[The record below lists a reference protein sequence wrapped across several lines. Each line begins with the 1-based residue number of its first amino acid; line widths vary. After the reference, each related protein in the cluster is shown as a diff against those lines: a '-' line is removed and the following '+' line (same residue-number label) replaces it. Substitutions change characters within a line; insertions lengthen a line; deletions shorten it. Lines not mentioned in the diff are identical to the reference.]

1 MVQRDKTK
9 TIILFL
15 TPAVV
20 LYAVFFLLPMAQAF
34 YVALFQ
40 WRGVSM
46 NKQFVGLA
54 NFQRLLF
61 DDPIFWMALK
71 HNLAFLV
78 VSVIVVIPLALFF
91 ANALNQKLRGAQT
104 FRAIY
109 LFPNMISIVA
119 VAVLWM
125 FVYHPSMG
133 LLNGIVSGLGGQV
146 SDNGWLGDPKT
157 ALPCVIGTSIWY
169 SLGFYIVL
177 FLAGMQS
184 IPRTFYEAAEID
196 GAGGWSQFRF
206 VTIPLVWE
214 ILKLGLVYLIIHT
227 LNIFGLVWVMTAG
240 GPSNHTDTLL
250 TYLYRLAFTDS
261 NFGYATA
268 VGVVVFVLIFIISA
282 SFIRL
287 MRREVVEY

>member
-1 MVQRDKTK
+1 MANREKIKTV
-9 TIILFL
+9 ILFL

-20 LYAVFFLLPMAQAF
+20 LYGVFFLFPMAQAF

-46 NKQFVGLA
+46 DKQFVGLA
-54 NFQRLLF
+54 NFHKLLF
-61 DDPIFWMALK
+61 EDPIFWAALG

-78 VSVIVVIPLALFF
+78 VSLLVVIPLALFF
-91 ANALNQKLRGAQT
+91 ATALNSKLRGAQT

-109 LFPNMISIVA
+109 LFPNMISVVA
-119 VAVLWM
+119 VAVLWA
-125 FVYHPSMG
+125 FVYHPNIGM
-133 LLNGIVSGLGGQV
+133 LNAIVKVFGGHA

-157 ALPCVIGTSIWY
+157 ALPCIIGTSMWY

-177 FLAGMQS
+177 FLAGVQS
-184 IPRTFYEAAEID
+184 IPRSFYEAAEID
-196 GAGGWSQFRF
+196 GAGAWAQFRF
-206 VTIPLVWE
+206 VTIPLLWE
-214 ILKLGLVYLIIHT
+214 ILKLGIIYLIIHT
-227 LNIFGLVWVMTAG
+227 INIFGLVWVMTEG

-250 TYLYRLAFTDS
+250 TYLYRLAFMDS

-268 VGVVVFVLIFIISA
+268 VGVVVFIFIFLIVV

>member
-15 TPAVV
+15 TPAVI
-20 LYAVFFLLPMAQAF
+20 LYGVFFLFPMAQAF

-54 NFQRLLF
+54 NFQKLLF
-61 DDPIFWMALK
+61 EDPIFWMALK

-78 VSVIVVIPLALFF
+78 VSVIAVIPLALFF
-91 ANALNQKLRGAQT
+91 ASALNSKLRGSQT

-157 ALPCVIGTSIWY
+157 ALPCVIATSIWY

-184 IPRTFYEAAEID
+184 IPKTFYEAAEID
-196 GAGGWSQFRF
+196 GAGGWAQFRF

-268 VGVVVFVLIFIISA
+268 VGVVVFVLIFVISV

>member
-1 MVQRDKTK
+1 MTQRDKTK
-9 TIILFL
+9 TILLFL

-20 LYAVFFLLPMAQAF
+20 LYGVFFLFPMAQAF

-54 NFQRLLF
+54 NFQKLLF

-78 VSVIVVIPLALFF
+78 VSVLVVIPVALFF
-91 ANALNQKLRGAQT
+91 ANALNTKLRGSQT

-119 VAVLWM
+119 VAVLWA
-125 FVYHPSMG
+125 FVYHPKMG
-133 LLNGIVSGLGGQV
+133 MLNAIVTGVGGQV

-157 ALPCVIGTSIWY
+157 ALPCVIATSIWY

-184 IPRTFYEAAEID
+184 IPKTFYEAAEID
-196 GAGGWSQFRF
+196 GAGAWSQFRF

-227 LNIFGLVWVMTAG
+227 INIFGLVWVMTAG

-268 VGVVVFVLIFIISA
+268 VGVVVFVLIFIISIA
-282 SFIRL
+282 SIRL

>member
-1 MVQRDKTK
+1 MANRDKIK
-9 TIILFL
+9 TVILFL
-15 TPAVV
+15 TPAVI
-20 LYAVFFLLPMAQAF
+20 LYSVFFLFPMAQAF

-40 WRGVSM
+40 WRGVSLD
-46 NKQFVGLA
+46 KHYVGMA
-54 NFQRLLF
+54 NFHKLLF
-61 DDPIFWMALK
+61 EDPIFWAALG
-71 HNLAFLV
+71 HNLAFLI
-78 VSVIVVIPLALFF
+78 VSVLVVIPLALFF
-91 ANALNQKLRGAQT
+91 ATALNSRLRGAQT

-119 VAVLWM
+119 VAVLWA
-125 FVYHPSMG
+125 FVYHPKMG
-133 LLNGIVSGLGGQV
+133 MLNAIVTTLGGRV
-146 SDNGWLGDPKT
+146 GDNGWLGDPKT
-157 ALPCVIGTSIWY
+157 ALPCVIATSIWY

-177 FLAGMQS
+177 FLAGVQS

-196 GAGGWSQFRF
+196 GAGGWAQFRF

-227 LNIFGLVWVMTAG
+227 INIFGLVWVMTAG

-268 VGVVVFVLIFIISA
+268 VGVVVFMVIFVISV

-287 MRREVVEY
+287 MRREAVEY

>member
-1 MVQRDKTK
+1 MVQRDKIK
-9 TIILFL
+9 TVILFL

-20 LYAVFFLLPMAQAF
+20 LYSVFFLLPMAQAF

-54 NFQRLLF
+54 NFQKLLF
-61 DDPIFWMALK
+61 EDPIFWKAMG
-71 HNLAFLV
+71 HNLAFLIA
-78 VSVIVVIPLALFF
+78 SVLIVIPLALFF
-91 ANALNQKLRGAQT
+91 ANALNTKLRGSQT

-109 LFPNMISIVA
+109 LFPNMISVVA
-119 VAVLWM
+119 VAVLWA
-125 FVYHPSMG
+125 FVYHPKMG
-133 LLNGIVSGLGGQV
+133 MLNAIVSGLGGDV
-146 SDNGWLGDPKT
+146 GDNGWLGDPQT
-157 ALPCVIGTSIWY
+157 ALPCVIATSVWY

-184 IPRTFYEAAEID
+184 IPKTFYEAAEID
-196 GAGGWSQFRF
+196 GAGGWAQFRF

-227 LNIFGLVWVMTAG
+227 INIFGLVWVMTAG

-268 VGVVVFVLIFIISA
+268 VGVVVFILIFVIST

>member
-1 MVQRDKTK
+1 MTERDKIK
-9 TIILFL
+9 TVALFL
-15 TPAVV
+15 SPAVI
-20 LYAVFFLLPMAQAF
+20 LYGVFFLFPMAQAF

-46 NKQFVGLA
+46 DKTYVGLA
-54 NFQRLLF
+54 NFHKLLF
-61 DDPIFWMALK
+61 EDPIFWAALG
-71 HNLAFLV
+71 HNLAFLI
-78 VSVIVVIPLALFF
+78 VSVVVVIPLALFF
-91 ANALNQKLRGAQT
+91 ANALNSRLWGAQA
-104 FRAIY
+104 FRAVF
-109 LFPNMISIVA
+109 LFPNMISVVA
-119 VAVLWM
+119 VAVLWA
-125 FVYHPSMG
+125 FVYHPKIG
-133 LLNGIVSGLGGQV
+133 ILNAVVSGLGGRV
-146 SDNGWLGDPKT
+146 SDNGWLGDPRT
-157 ALPCVIGTSIWY
+157 ALPCVIATSIWY

-196 GAGGWSQFRF
+196 GAGGWAQFRY

-268 VGVVVFVLIFIISA
+268 IGVVVFILIFVISA